1 MARMTTG
8 TNSNIL
14 NTEFFAKR
22 WLEVLREDLLCLPL
36 AVKENAA
43 HNSGKQVAWTRMA
56 NVTAKTTPLAEGADP
71 TSPTDLVATIINA
84 TLQEFGAYFE
94 PAKLFISTAIT
105 GTMTEIV
112 EAAAHE
118 AAITLDTLCFTQA
131 LQDTGN
137 VVDPSAAAMAAHDLN
152 EAANLLNG
160 FAAKAHHTTPGG
172 AFYAGI
178 FSAGALFDMMNE
190 GVPAW
195 ELVKRDDFAASWLT
209 PFKGTPVTAALYG
222 ILPKISHNIQTASN
236 DDLNYVIAD
245 QGFGAVS
252 IDGDMMAP
260 RVIVTNPEE
269 RTDKPLRN
277 SGTVGWWAAFAS
289 ELLDSNQVIEVLH
302 LT

>member
-1 MARMTTG
+1 MARMTTT

-22 WLEVLREDLLCLPL
+22 WLEVLREDTIVLEL
-36 AVKENAA
+36 AVKENAPR
-43 HNSGKQVAWTRMA
+43 NSGKVVAWTRMA
-56 NVTAKTTPLAEGADP
+56 NTTAKTTPLAEGADP
-71 TSPTDLVATIINA
+71 TSPTDLVATVINA

-94 PAKLFISTAIT
+94 PAKLFISTAVS

-131 LQDTGN
+131 LQDTTDIN
-137 VVDPSAAAMAAHDLN
+137 DPSADLTADDLLLAAST
-152 EAANLLNG
+152 LNG
-160 FAAKAHHTTPGG
+160 NAAKAHRATPGG

-178 FSAGALFDMMNE
+178 FSANALFEMAGE
-190 GVPAW
+190 GAVTWAT
-195 ELVKRDDFAASWLT
+195 VKREDFAASWLS

-222 ILPKISHNIQTASN
+222 ILPKISQNIQN
-236 DDLNYVIAD
+236 DGTDELGYVIAD

-260 RVIVTNPEE
+260 RVIITNPED

-289 ELLDSNQVIEVLH
+289 ELLDSNQVVEILS
-302 LT
+302 TI

>member
-1 MARMTTG
+1 MARMTTS

-22 WLEVLREDLLCLPL
+22 WLEVLREELLCLPL
-36 AVKENAA
+36 AVKENAQ

-56 NVTAKTTPLAEGADP
+56 NTTAKTTPLAEGSDP

-118 AAITLDTLCFTQA
+118 AGITLDTLCFTQA
-131 LQDTGN
+131 LQDTTDIN
-137 VVDPSAAAMAAHDLN
+137 DPSADLTADQLLIAAQT
-152 EAANLLNG
+152 LNG
-160 FAAKAHHTTPGG
+160 NAAKAHRATPGG
-172 AFYAGI
+172 AFYAGL
-178 FSAGALFDMMNE
+178 FSANALFEMAGE
-190 GVPAW
+190 GTVTWAT
-195 ELVKRDDFAASWLT
+195 VKREDFAASWIS

-222 ILPKISHNIQTASN
+222 ILPKISQNIQN
-236 DDLNYVIAD
+236 DGTDELNYVIAD

-260 RVIVTNPEE
+260 RVIVTTPEE

-289 ELLDSNQVIEVLH
+289 ELLDSNQVVEILS
-302 LT
+302 TI

>member
-1 MARMTTG
+1 MARMTTV

-22 WLEVLREDLLCLPL
+22 WLEVLREDLICLPL
-36 AVKENAA
+36 AVKENAPR
-43 HNSGKQVAWTRMA
+43 NSGKQVAWTRMA

-84 TLQEFGAYFE
+84 TLQEFGAFFE
-94 PAKLFISTAIT
+94 PAKLFISTAVT

-131 LQDTGN
+131 LQDTTDIN
-137 VVDPSAAAMAAHDLN
+137 DPSAILDANEFAIAATTLN
-152 EAANLLNG
+152 AN
-160 FAAKAHHTTPGG
+160 AAKPHHATPGG

-178 FSAGALFDMMNE
+178 FGAKQLFDMVNE
-190 GVPAW
+190 GTPAW
-195 ELVKRDDFAASWLT
+195 SAVKRDDFAASWIN
-209 PFKGTPVTAALYG
+209 PMRGTPVTAALFG
-222 ILPKISHNIQTASN
+222 ILPQISHNIQNDGT
-236 DDLNYVIAD
+236 DDLGYVLGD
-245 QGFGAVS
+245 QSFGAVS

-260 RVIVTNPEE
+260 RVIITTPEE

-289 ELLDSNQVIEVLH
+289 ELLDSNQTVEILS
-302 LT
+302 TI

>member
-1 MARMTTG
+1 MARMTTT

-22 WLEVLREDLLCLPL
+22 WLEVLREELLCLPL
-36 AVKENAA
+36 AVKENAPR
-43 HNSGKQVAWTRMA
+43 NSGKQVAWTRMA
-56 NVTAKTTPLAEGADP
+56 NTTAKTTPLSEGNDP
-71 TSPTDLVATIINA
+71 PVPTDLVATVINA

-94 PAKLFISTAIT
+94 PAKLFISTAVS

-131 LQDTGN
+131 LQDTTDIN
-137 VVDPSAAAMAAHDLN
+137 DLSADLTASALLAATQT
-152 EAANLLNG
+152 LNG
-160 FAAKAHHTTPGG
+160 NAAKPHRATPGG

-178 FSAGALFDMMNE
+178 FSANSLFEMMND
-190 GVPAW
+190 GTPTWSA
-195 ELVKRDDFAASWLT
+195 VKRDDFAASWLK
-209 PFKGTPVTAALYG
+209 PFTGTPVTAALYG
-222 ILPKISHNIQTASN
+222 ILPKISQNIQN
-236 DDLNYVIAD
+236 DGTDELNYVIAD

-260 RVIVTNPEE
+260 RVIITSPEE

-289 ELLDSNQVIEVLH
+289 ELLDSNQVVEI
-302 LT
+302 LTTI

>member
-8 TNSNIL
+8 SNTNLL

-36 AVKENAA
+36 AVKENAQRNA
-43 HNSGKQVAWTRMA
+43 GKQVAWTRMA
-56 NVTAKTTPLAEGADP
+56 NTTAKTTPLAEGADP
-71 TSPTDLVATIINA
+71 TSPTDLVATVING

-94 PAKLFISTAIT
+94 PAKLFISTAVS

-131 LQDTGN
+131 LQDTTDIN
-137 VVDPSAAAMAAHDLN
+137 DPSADLTAGDLLTAAQT
-152 EAANLLNG
+152 LNG
-160 FAAKAHHTTPGG
+160 NGAKAHRATPGG

-178 FSAGALFDMMNE
+178 FSANALFEMANE
-190 GVPAW
+190 GDPKWSA
-195 ELVKRDDFAASWLT
+195 VKRDDFAASWIS
-209 PFKGTPVTAALYG
+209 PFKGTPVTAALFG
-222 ILPKISHNIQTASN
+222 ILPKISQNIQN
-236 DDLNYVIAD
+236 DSTDELNYVIAD

-260 RVIVTNPEE
+260 RVIITNPEE

-277 SGTVGWWAAFAS
+277 SGTVGWWAAFDAA
-289 ELLDSNQVIEVLH
+289 LLDSNQVVEI
-302 LT
+302 LTTI

>member
-36 AVKENAA
+36 AVKENAPM
-43 HNSGKQVAWTRMA
+43 NSGKQVAWTRMA
-56 NVTAKTTPLAEGADP
+56 NTTAKTTPLAEGADP
-71 TSPTDLVATIINA
+71 TSPTDLVATVING

-94 PAKLFISTAIT
+94 PAKLFISTSVT

-131 LQDTGN
+131 LQDTTDID
-137 VVDPSAAAMAAHDLN
+137 DPSSDLLAIHLLAAAQTLN
-152 EAANLLNG
+152 TN
-160 FAAKAHHTTPGG
+160 AAKAHRDTPGG

-178 FSAGALFDMMNE
+178 FSANALFEMMNE
-190 GVPAW
+190 DTPTW
-195 ELVKRDDFAASWLT
+195 LQVKRDDFSASWIN

-222 ILPKISHNIQTASN
+222 ILPKISHNIQN
-236 DDLNYVIAD
+236 DGTDELNYVIAD

-277 SGTVGWWAAFAS
+277 SGTVGWWAAFDAA
-289 ELLDSNQVIEVLH
+289 LLDSNQVTEI
-302 LT
+302 LTTI